1 MATVNAQRLVGGLK
15 GLWCT
20 GKGSDL
26 TIRCEG
32 RDFKVHKTVICLAS
46 PVLDRACNNSLLETH
61 TRLIEHNEYDADT
74 VERMIGYMYTD
85 DYPLPS
91 APTISVP
98 NYTPGA
104 SGATEELTIIGV
116 NARLI
121 IHARLCA
128 IGEYYDIPGLRDLA
142 FRRFKYDIQT
152 FALEGFVYVVREV
165 HELVSKDETRLR
177 GIIRDVCFRNLD
189 KFANDGFFMTAIASF
204 PDLQDFSAMLLRQVV
219 REREELKRELKHKDT
234 EIREAKEDRDAA
246 ATHTEDVLATLI
258 DVVRKLPARC
268 PRGRCGNNRGHY
280 RVRRVR
286 DARYGPGSGYVEVK
300 CGSCR
305 ATMLK

>member
-1 MATVNAQRLVGGLK
+1 MATGTAQRLIGGLK

-20 GKGSDL
+20 GKGSDV

-32 RDFKVHKTVICLAS
+32 REFKVHKTVICLAS
-46 PVLDRACNNSLLETH
+46 PVLDRACNNGLLETH
-61 TRLIEHNEYDADT
+61 TNVIDHKEYDAET

-91 APTISVP
+91 APTIRVP
-98 NYTPGA
+98 NYTPRA
-104 SGATEELTIIGV
+104 SGTTEELTIIGV
-116 NARLI
+116 NARLV
-121 IHARLCA
+121 IHARLYA

-142 FRRFKYDIQT
+142 FRRFKYDVQT
-152 FALEGFVYVVREV
+152 FAIEGFIYVVREI
-165 HELVSKDETRLR
+165 HELVSKDEKRLR
-177 GIIRDVCFRNLD
+177 GIIRDVCFRNVD
-189 KFANDGFFMTAIASF
+189 RFTNDGFFMTAIANF

-219 REREELKRELKHKDT
+219 GEREELKRELERKDT
-234 EIREAKEDRDAA
+234 EIREAKEDRDAT
-246 ATHTEDVLATLI
+246 ATHTHDVLMTLI

-268 PRGRCGNNRGHY
+268 PRGRCGNNHGHY
-280 RVRRVR
+280 RVRRVK
-286 DARYGPGSGYVEVK
+286 DARHGPGAGYVEIK

>member
-1 MATVNAQRLVGGLK
+1 
-15 GLWCT
+15 
-20 GKGSDL
+20 
-26 TIRCEG
+26 
-32 RDFKVHKTVICLAS
+32 
-46 PVLDRACNNSLLETH
+46 
-61 TRLIEHNEYDADT
+61 
-74 VERMIGYMYTD
+74 MYTD

-91 APTISVP
+91 APTIRVP
-98 NYTPGA
+98 NYTPSA

-177 GIIRDVCFRNLD
+177 GIIRDVCFRNIN
-189 KFANDGFFMTAIASF
+189 KFTNDGFFMTAIASF
-204 PDLQDFSAMLLRQVV
+204 PDLQDFSAMLLRHVV
-219 REREELKRELKHKDT
+219 REREELKQALEHKDL
-234 EIREAKEDRDAA
+234 EIREAKEDRDATA
-246 ATHTEDVLATLI
+246 SHTQDVLATLI

-268 PRGRCGNNRGHY
+268 PRGRCGNNHGNY

-286 DARYGPGSGYVEVK
+286 DARFGQGAGFVEVK